1 MDVVRYAGVWNAFC
15 GCDEAKIAATS
26 FSSWMLRLRRTPV
39 RGCAQRVMEQL
50 LRGWRYLC
58 PYLSVRAS
66 EWWGLVK
73 GGSTLAQVYELGNGS
88 LWRG

>member
-1 MDVVRYAGVWNAFC
+1 MEFSPDERLVEEPEGEGVEVVRYAGVCDAFW
-15 GCDEAKIAATS
+15 GCEEAKIAATS

-58 PYLSVRAS
+58 PYLSV
-66 EWWGLVK
+66 
-73 GGSTLAQVYELGNGS
+73 
-88 LWRG
+88 